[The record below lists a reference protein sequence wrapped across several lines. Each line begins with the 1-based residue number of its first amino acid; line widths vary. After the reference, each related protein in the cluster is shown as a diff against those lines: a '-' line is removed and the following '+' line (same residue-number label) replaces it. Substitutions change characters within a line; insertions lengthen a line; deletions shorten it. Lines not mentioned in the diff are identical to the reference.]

1 MNSTAVSD
9 DLILELFNAHRARQ
23 LYTNI
28 SMLFLFPVKD
38 VYGKLSTGVNAQRYL
53 SCYGL
58 SSIIK
63 HYLTKHLYNTSIT
76 QPTLSFYL

>member
-38 VYGKLSTGVNAQRYL
+38 VNAQLFL
-53 SCYGL
+53 SCYG
-58 SSIIK
+58 
-63 HYLTKHLYNTSIT
+63 
-76 QPTLSFYL
+76 